1 MLLRIGWA
9 WSQMVWPPK
18 CSYQVEVDSKK
29 EMKEMKE
36 KQHYKSDNI
45 DWSLASSIFLV
56 IVSHKRATKKCL

>member
-9 WSQMVWPPK
+9 WSQIVWQPK

-29 EMKEMKE
+29 EMKE
-36 KQHYKSDNI
+36 KQSYKSDNT
-45 DWSLASSIFLV
+45 DWSFASPIFLV